1 MMDAAKDFFTRA
13 LRKDNIAV
21 MIQAHDGTQFIV
33 DRNHFVTRQGKSIAL
48 KGHWE
53 TVIRAALRTIRYLD
67 KKVTTDNFEIVKPRN
82 LGSKRT
88 HSIVWFPLENG
99 FQADDTRWNG
109 HLTPIAQ
116 EDSFTKTH
124 LRRVKYDFAEA
135 VRLREKRKNET
146 SEMSILMEHQ

>member
-1 MMDAAKDFFTRA
+1 MMDAAIDFFNRT
-13 LRKDNIAV
+13 LRKDGIAV

-53 TVIRAALRTIRYLD
+53 TVTRAALRTIRYLD
-67 KKVTTDNFEIVKPRN
+67 KKVTPDNFEIVKPRN

-88 HSIVWFPLENG
+88 HTVVWFPVENG
-99 FQADDTRWNG
+99 FQANDTRWHG
-109 HLTPIAQ
+109 HLVPVAQ
-116 EDSFTKTH
+116 EDIFTRAQ
-124 LRRVKYDFAEA
+124 LRRVKCDFEEA
-135 VRLREKRKNET
+135 VKLREKRKMET